1 MMILKKNTSKA
12 SDKHSK
18 VEISELGNFLA
29 IFGEKLLR
37 KMSPEKAFREAIKQ
51 YDGPLRQILSE
62 FVAKMYEK
70 GLSLVEACRMLEK
83 TLVNPQS
90 RRLLRI
96 VVKSIQ
102 KDAYVSGERI
112 VSIITHLRENQ
123 QLVAQRESIVRAQ
136 EFKLRFLVI
145 VSSCIFGIITTL
157 APWFSMLNLLNGE
170 ITTYNLTQILSFDQF
185 YILITFGAISV
196 LTTYANMSVL
206 RMNKTGLYMV
216 LSLTIYLVVYLV
228 AHEFL
233 TFLL

>member
-1 MMILKKNTSKA
+1 MKKNTRKATDKYSKM
-12 SDKHSK
+12 
-18 VEISELGNFLA
+18 EMTELGNFLA

-37 KMSPEKAFREAIKQ
+37 KMSPEKAFRETSRQ
-51 YDGPLRQILSE
+51 YNGPLKQILGE

-70 GLSLVEACRMLEK
+70 GLSLGEACQMLEK

-96 VVKSIQ
+96 VVRSIQ

-112 VSIITHLRENQ
+112 ISIVTHLRENQ
-123 QLVAQRESIVRAQ
+123 QLVAQRESIIRAQ

-157 APWFSMLNLLNGE
+157 APWFSMLSILSGE
-170 ITTYNLTQILSFDQF
+170 VATYNLTQILSFDQL
-185 YILITFGAISV
+185 YILITFGAV
-196 LTTYANMSVL
+196 GLLTTYANM
-206 RMNKTGLYMV
+206 RMLKMKKIELHVV
-216 LSLTIYLVVYLV
+216 LSLTIYLVVYLI

>member
-1 MMILKKNTSKA
+1 MRNNTTKP
-12 SDKHSK
+12 SDKYSK
-18 VEISELGNFLA
+18 MEISELGNFLA

-51 YDGPLRQILSE
+51 YDGPLKQILSE

-83 TLVNPQS
+83 TLLNPQS

-112 VSIITHLRENQ
+112 ISIVTHLRENQ

-157 APWFSMLNLLNGE
+157 APWFSMLNILHGE
-170 ITTYNLTQILSFDQF
+170 IATYNLTQMLSFDQF

-196 LTTYANMSVL
+196 LTTYANMSML
-206 RMNKTGLYMV
+206 RMNKIGLYVV
-216 LSLTIYLVVYLV
+216 LSLTLYLIVYLV

-233 TFLL
+233 MFLL